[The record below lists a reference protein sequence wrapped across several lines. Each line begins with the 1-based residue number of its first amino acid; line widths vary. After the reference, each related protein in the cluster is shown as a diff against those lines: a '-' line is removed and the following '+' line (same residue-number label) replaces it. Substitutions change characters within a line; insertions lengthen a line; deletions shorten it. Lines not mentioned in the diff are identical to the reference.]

1 MYACI
6 ISKIPRKIKEKCIFS
21 QSADLNF
28 KFFPFCAYHGATPR
42 NHWAKQTQK
51 KLNLWGKMAVDK
63 SAWIKACTWQQN
75 WYMIKDNHIN
85 HNLQKQCKIKYDLM
99 MMSLEHED
107 YFFRSEAQ
115 FFWNPQDFSIRNI
128 LMLINNSK
136 MSPFLHKKLDYD
148 LREINNFLIILKYIT
163 WNFKAS
169 LVSVTMAR
177 WGKKYI
183 I

>member
-1 MYACI
+1 
-6 ISKIPRKIKEKCIFS
+6 
-21 QSADLNF
+21 
-28 KFFPFCAYHGATPR
+28 
-42 NHWAKQTQK
+42 
-51 KLNLWGKMAVDK
+51 
-63 SAWIKACTWQQN
+63 
-75 WYMIKDNHIN
+75 MIKDNHIN

-177 WGKKYI
+177 WGKEYI